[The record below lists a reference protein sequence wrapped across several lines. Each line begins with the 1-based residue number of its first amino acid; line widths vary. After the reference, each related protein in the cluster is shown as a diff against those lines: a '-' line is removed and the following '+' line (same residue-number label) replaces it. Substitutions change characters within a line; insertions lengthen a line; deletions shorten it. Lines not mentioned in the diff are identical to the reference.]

1 MKDKTRQMVY
11 AALLTA
17 LAIIIPIQFSFLKV
31 IIPPYFTA
39 TLASHVPMF
48 MAMMI
53 SPMVGITVGIGS
65 TLGFLFVGLPTP
77 VVFRAATHILIGY
90 VGAKVMLKSE
100 SFLKA
105 ALITAPLHGL
115 AEALV
120 VIPFVGLDLNKLLI
134 VYFIG
139 AVGHHLVD
147 ATIAGTVMEL
157 IAKAQNKTIYTLF
170 NKKKTTRIA
179 VSEETV

>member
-1 MKDKTRQMVY
+1 MKQKTRQMVY

-31 IIPPYFTA
+31 IIPPFFSA

-53 SPMVGITVGIGS
+53 SPLVGIVVGIGS
-65 TLGFLFVGLPTP
+65 TLGFIFAGLPLP
-77 VVFRAATHILIGY
+77 IVFRAATHILIGY
-90 VGAKVMLKSE
+90 VGAKLILKYKS
-100 SFLKA
+100 LTKA
-105 ALITAPLHGL
+105 SIITAPLHGL

-120 VIPFVGLDLNKLLI
+120 VIPFIGLDLNKLLI

-139 AVGHHLVD
+139 AFFHHLVD
-147 ATIAGTVMEL
+147 ATIACGILQAV
-157 IAKAQNKTIYTLF
+157 AKAQKKTIYTLF
-170 NKKKTTRIA
+170 HKNED
-179 VSEETV
+179 VYVNSNEEVA